1 MSVNILNAQVQRF
14 ASDVQLLLQQTDSRL
29 QPAVDVGTGY
39 MGNRVSPVE
48 QIASISASKVT
59 TRGEPMPATDA
70 TFVRRWVLPEDWDL
84 AQRIDS
90 FDSLRLALDQGIKS
104 KYAENAVA
112 ALNRAKDNVILSA
125 MFGTNLTGES
135 AGTSTTFATAT
146 QTVGVSF
153 GATTSNL
160 TVAKLKR
167 ARKILLSNDVDWASA
182 QVYCAIT
189 ASQDE
194 ALLNELEYTSSDFNP
209 NQAPV
214 IQDGRL
220 VRFLGINF
228 IHTELV
234 PTGTDDAAGTSR
246 GVPVWVK
253 DGVHLGVWS
262 DITVDITQ
270 RRDIRGLPWQIYTK
284 QTVGATRLDE
294 EKVVRVWCREA

>member
-14 ASDVQLLLQQTDSRL
+14 ASDVELLLQQTDSRL

-39 MGNRVSPVE
+39 MGKQVSPVE
-48 QIASISASKVT
+48 QIAAITASKVT

-104 KYAENAVA
+104 KYAQNAVA

-125 MFGTNLTGES
+125 MFGTNLTGET
-135 AGTSTTFATAT
+135 AGTSTTFPNG
-146 QTVGVSF
+146 QVVGVSV

-167 ARKILLSNDVDWASA
+167 GMRTLLANDVDLSRE

-189 ASQDE
+189 ASQHE
-194 ALLNELEYTSSDFNP
+194 ALLNEIEITSQDFNP
-209 NQAPV
+209 GERPV
-214 IQDGRL
+214 LADGM
-220 VRFLGINF
+220 VTRFLGINF

-246 GVPVWVK
+246 SVPLFVK
-253 DGVHLGVWS
+253 SGVHLGIWS
-262 DITVDITQ
+262 DIAVDITK
-270 RRDIRGLPWQIYTK
+270 RRDLRSIPWQVYTK
-284 QTVGATRLDE
+284 LTIGATRLDE
-294 EKVVRVWCREA
+294 EKVVRIWCREA

>member
-112 ALNRAKDNVILSA
+112 ALNRAKDNVILTA
-125 MFGTNLTGES
+125 MFGANLTGEA
-135 AGTSTTFATAT
+135 AGTSTTFPSG
-146 QTVGVSF
+146 QVVGVST

-167 ARKILLSNDVDWASA
+167 AQRILLANDVDLSRE

-189 ASQDE
+189 ARQHE
-194 ALLNELEYTSSDFNP
+194 ALLNEIEITSQDFNP
-209 NQAPV
+209 GERPV
-214 IQDGRL
+214 LQEGM
-220 VRFLGINF
+220 VARFLGINF

-246 GVPVWVK
+246 SVPLWVK
-253 DGVHLGVWS
+253 SGVHLGIWA
-262 DITVDITQ
+262 DTTVDITQ
-270 RRDIRGLPWQIYTK
+270 RRDLRSIPWQVYTK
-284 QTVGATRLDE
+284 LTIGATRLDE
-294 EKVVRVWCREA
+294 EKVVRIWCRES

>member
-1 MSVNILNAQVQRF
+1 MSINILNAQVQRF

-112 ALNRAKDNVILSA
+112 ALNRAKDNVILAA
-125 MFGTNLTGES
+125 MFGTNLTGEA
-135 AGTSTTFATAT
+135 AGTSTTFPSG
-146 QTVGVSF
+146 QVVGVSV

-167 ARKILLSNDVDWASA
+167 AQRVLMANDVDLSRES
-182 QVYCAIT
+182 VYCAIT
-189 ASQDE
+189 ARQHES
-194 ALLNELEYTSSDFNP
+194 LLNEIEVTSMDFNP
-209 NQAPV
+209 GERPV
-214 IQDGRL
+214 LQEGMIS
-220 VRFLGINF
+220 RFLGINF

-234 PTGTDDAAGTSR
+234 PTGTDDASGTSR
-246 GVPVWVK
+246 SVPVWVK
-253 DGVHLGVWS
+253 SGVHLGIWA
-262 DITVDITQ
+262 DTTVDITQ
-270 RRDIRGLPWQIYTK
+270 RRDLRSIPWQVYTK
-284 QTVGATRLDE
+284 LTIGATRLDE
-294 EKVVRVWCREA
+294 EKVVRVWCRES

>member
-48 QIASISASKVT
+48 QIASITANKVT

-125 MFGTNLTGES
+125 MFGTNLTGET
-135 AGTSTTFATAT
+135 AGTSTSFGAG
-146 QTVGVSF
+146 QVVGVSV

-167 ARKILLSNDVDWASA
+167 AQRILLANDVDLSRE
-182 QVYCAIT
+182 QLYCAIT
-189 ASQDE
+189 AKQHE
-194 ALLNELEYTSSDFNP
+194 ALLNEIEITSQDFNP
-209 NQAPV
+209 GERPV
-214 IQDGRL
+214 LQEGMIA
-220 VRFLGINF
+220 RFLGINF

-246 GVPVWVK
+246 SVPVWVK
-253 DGVHLGVWS
+253 SGVHLGLWS

-270 RRDIRGLPWQIYTK
+270 RRDIRGLPWQVYTK
-284 QTVGATRLDE
+284 LTLGATRLDE
-294 EKVVRVWCREA
+294 EKVVRVWCRES